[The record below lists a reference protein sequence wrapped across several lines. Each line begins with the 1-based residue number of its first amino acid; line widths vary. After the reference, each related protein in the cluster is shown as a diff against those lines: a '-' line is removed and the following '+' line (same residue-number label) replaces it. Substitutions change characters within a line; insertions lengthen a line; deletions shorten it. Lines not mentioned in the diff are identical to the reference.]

1 MSRISPAIF
10 IVVICIFFITVNAA
24 ANADSKGEPPCQTGV
39 FISDHEHGVHDAS
52 TEIVRG
58 KVINCNNGRPISLA
72 TVTILET
79 GDITLSNSN
88 GEFKLPLPTEKN
100 KVHLFV
106 THISFEPVTN
116 LPVKADGDQFVEIC
130 LEEKLYRTGTIEVVA
145 GSEERID
152 RNWDVLSFDPVI
164 ISNGAMS
171 QTDPLFSLHKVG
183 YINGTLDFSGKFS
196 VYGSSPEANAFY
208 LDGLIFPSPY
218 HLGGLCSI
226 YDPSNIGSFRFSR
239 YPVSASMLSSTAGVV
254 DVETKDASETADH
267 RALNIGVLSTTF
279 SNQHYYED
287 RRIFTS
293 FMARRSYLDLVLNG
307 LNSGEGVRIPN
318 FFDVQSSVS
327 WAFDERRY
335 VKLGLIIS
343 GDRSV
348 MHTGEF
354 VENEGD
360 GETVLDW
367 SKKLSALYLKLGTRK
382 DSDCLLR
389 GSLMVGWQPYK
400 YRFSISGSDDESM
413 NVSMDRYTLRWDMER
428 PVAGGKLFA
437 GTFTSV
443 FRSDFDINFARG
455 FWLAAKNENSAVRL
469 DNDGWVLKGT
479 GKEKWLYSAFYSEV
493 LMGLGCVDLRA
504 GTRIESFGRTDEFVV
519 NPRLGLRKKVRD
531 IGVFSLSLGL
541 SARDP
546 SENPESPE
554 AMLADKIKVEKTG
567 QLSVNYLMHFSSD
580 IDIEMGGFVRRD
592 EDLLIEI
599 EPTVFSS
606 SGKGK
611 ACGFNLAFEKRGKFF
626 SFNADYSYTLSKRMD
641 LPYGFRLVPDSNG
654 GEINALTFEKTTPYW
669 YTSPYEYRNSLS
681 LETGVRVS
689 RSVRVTMKWNY
700 RNGRPYT
707 PIAHVY
713 ERSVGGYIASEGMK
727 YSASLPSYSRVDLHV
742 DWVGERVGA
751 FFEILNITNRLNA
764 FNLHYNSDYSSF
776 KYYRNLP
783 ITPAFGI
790 KIML

>member
-1 MSRISPAIF
+1 MIRVSPAIF
-10 IVVICIFFITVNAA
+10 IITVLICFIT
-24 ANADSKGEPPCQTGV
+24 ANTTAEVVSEVKPSNHVGAL
-39 FISDHEHGVHDAS
+39 ISAHGYGGTS
-52 TEIVRG
+52 TEIIRG
-58 KVINCNNGRPISLA
+58 KVIKCNDGEPVSLA

-79 GDITLSNSN
+79 GDVTLSDSN
-88 GEFKLPLPTEKN
+88 GEFELPLPPGKN
-100 KVHLFV
+100 GVHLFV
-106 THISFEPVTN
+106 THISFEPIAN
-116 LPVKADGDQFVEIC
+116 LPVKSCDDQFVEVC
-130 LEEKLYRTGTIEVVA
+130 LEEKLYRTGAIEVVA
-145 GSEERID
+145 EKEERID
-152 RNWDVLSFDPVI
+152 RSWDVLSFDPVV

-171 QTDPLFSLHKVG
+171 QTDPLFSLDKVG

-254 DVETKDASETADH
+254 DIETKDASETVDH
-267 RALNIGVLSTTF
+267 RVLNIGVLSTTF

-287 RRIFTS
+287 RGVFTS
-293 FMARRSYLDLVLNG
+293 IMTRRSYLDLVLNG

-318 FFDVQSSVS
+318 FFDVQSSMS

-335 VKLGLIIS
+335 VKLGLIVS

-348 MHTGEF
+348 MHAGEF
-354 VENEGD
+354 VESEGD

-367 SKKLSALYLKLGTRK
+367 SKRLSALYLRLGTRK
-382 DSDCLLR
+382 DSESLLR
-389 GSLMVGWQPYK
+389 GSLMVGWQPFRYS
-400 YRFSISGSDDESM
+400 FSISGSDDESM
-413 NVSMDRYTLRWDMER
+413 SVSMDRYTLRWDMER
-428 PVAGGKLFA
+428 PVAGGRLFV

-443 FRSDFDINFARG
+443 FRSNFDINFARG
-455 FWLAAKNENSAVRL
+455 FWLAGKNENSAVRL
-469 DNDGWVLKGT
+469 DNDGWVLRGA
-479 GKEKWLYSAFYSEV
+479 GREKWLYSAFYSEV
-493 LMGLGCVDLRA
+493 LMELGGVDLRA
-504 GTRIESFGRTDEFVV
+504 GARVESFGRTDEFVV
-519 NPRLGLRKKVRD
+519 NPRFGVRKRVGNR
-531 IGVFSLSLGL
+531 GVFSLSFGL

-554 AMLADKIKVEKTG
+554 AMLADNTKVEKSG
-567 QLSVNYLMHFSSD
+567 QLSLNYLLGLSND
-580 IDIEMGGFVRRD
+580 IDIEMGGFIRGD
-592 EDLLIEI
+592 KGLLVEI

-611 ACGFNLAFEKRGKFF
+611 AGGFNLAFERRGKFL
-626 SFNADYSYTLSKRMD
+626 SFNANYSYTLSKRID
-641 LPYGFRLVPDSNG
+641 LPYGFRLVPDSDG
-654 GEINALTFEKTTPYW
+654 GAINALTFEKTTPYW
-669 YTSPYEYRNSLS
+669 YTSPYEYRHSLS
-681 LETGVRVS
+681 LETGFRVS
-689 RSVRVTMKWNY
+689 RSVRVSMKWNY
-700 RNGRPYT
+700 RSGKPYT

-713 ERSVGGYIASEGMK
+713 ERPVGGYIASEGSK
-727 YSASLPSYSRVDLHV
+727 YSALLPAYSRVDLHV

-751 FFEILNITNRLNA
+751 FFEVLNITNRVNA

-783 ITPAFGI
+783 LTPAFGV